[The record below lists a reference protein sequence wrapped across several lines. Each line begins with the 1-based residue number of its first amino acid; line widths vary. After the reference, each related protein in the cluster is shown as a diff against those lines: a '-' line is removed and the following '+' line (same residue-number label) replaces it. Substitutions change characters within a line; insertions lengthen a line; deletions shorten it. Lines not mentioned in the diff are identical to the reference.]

1 MCFTALQCYPD
12 MFAGVA
18 DWLTVQGPHPP
29 LLVSGEHLVAGNDES
44 VHVGDTS
51 ARGQDTVA
59 LAPANYV
66 PQHHRYKYS

>member
-1 MCFTALQCYPD
+1 

-18 DWLTVQGPHPP
+18 DWLTVQGPHPS

-51 ARGQDTVA
+51 SRGQDTVA
-59 LAPANYV
+59 LAPTNDV
-66 PQHHRYKYS
+66 PLHDVHYYNISL